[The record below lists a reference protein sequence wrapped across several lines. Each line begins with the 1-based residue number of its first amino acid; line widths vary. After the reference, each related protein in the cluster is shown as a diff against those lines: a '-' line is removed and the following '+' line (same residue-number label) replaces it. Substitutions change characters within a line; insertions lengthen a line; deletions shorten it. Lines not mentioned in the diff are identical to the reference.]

1 MRRIISQAPKLL
13 PVLMLVI
20 AALAA
25 VSPAGA
31 AGAAGGPGRVAVAS
45 AHPLATRAAVEVLR
59 QGGNAFDA
67 AVAASAALAVLEPQS
82 SGLGGGGFWLLHV
95 AASGRD
101 IMVDG
106 RERAPLAASRDMY
119 LRSAGEAEDRLSLDG
134 PLAAAIP
141 GEPAALV
148 HIAERYGRL
157 PLAESL
163 RPAIRYARQGFAVDA
178 HYRRLAQFR
187 LQVLQRYPQTAAI
200 FLQDR
205 SVPEPGWMLRQP
217 ELAATLEAI
226 AHAGRAGFYQGEIAH
241 RLVEAVHGA
250 GGIWSLQD
258 LRQYRVIEREPARL
272 HYRGLNVVTAALPSA
287 GGLQLALMLNIL
299 AGYDLGSFDEA
310 HRVHLVVEA
319 MRRSYCVRSRY
330 LGDPD
335 YVAVPRQRL
344 ASPAYAA
351 ALRQGIDPEHATRSA
366 ALDKSCGLSSAG
378 ADTTHLSIIDA
389 GGNRVAATLSINY
402 PFGSGFVAAGTGV
415 VLNDE
420 MDDFATHPGE
430 SNAYGLVGGE
440 ANAIA
445 PGKRPLSSMSPT
457 FVESP
462 QRVGIIG
469 TPGGSRIVSMVLL
482 AILEFADGQP
492 PAVWVSRARYHHQY
506 LPDAIQYEPGAFSPG
521 LRARLAAMGHRFEP
535 LSRRYGNMQA
545 ILWDRRSH
553 KLRAASDPR
562 GGGQARVMSLPAVA
576 VPAE

>member
-1 MRRIISQAPKLL
+1 MCQTPKLL
-13 PVLMLVI
+13 PILIFVI
-20 AALAA
+20 AGLAPA
-25 VSPAGA
+25 SPVGA
-31 AGAAGGPGRVAVAS
+31 AAGPGRVAVAS
-45 AHPLATRAAVEVLR
+45 AHPLATRAAVEMLR

-67 AVAASAALAVLEPQS
+67 AVAASAALAVLEPES

-101 IMVDG
+101 VMVDG

-119 LRSAGEAEDRLSLDG
+119 LGAAAKAEDRLSLDG

-163 RPAIRYARQGFAVDA
+163 RPAIRYARQGFAVDS

-187 LQVLQRYPQTAAI
+187 LQVLRRYPQTAAI
-200 FLQDR
+200 FLQNGTA
-205 SVPEPGWMLRQP
+205 PEPGWILRQP

-241 RLVEAVHGA
+241 RLVKAVRGA
-250 GGIWSLQD
+250 GGIWSLED

-272 HYRGLNVVTAALPSA
+272 RYRGLNVITAPLPSA

-299 AGYDLGSFDEA
+299 AGYDLGSLDET

-319 MRRSYCVRSRY
+319 MRRAYCARSHY
-330 LGDPD
+330 LGDAD

-344 ASPAYAA
+344 ASSAYAA
-351 ALRQGIDPEHATRSA
+351 MLRQSIDPEHTTRSA
-366 ALDKSCGLSSAG
+366 ALGKSCGSPSAG

-389 GGNRVAATLSINY
+389 DGNRVAATLSINY
-402 PFGSGFVAAGTGV
+402 PFGSGFVARGTGI

-430 SNAYGLVGGE
+430 PNVYGLVEGE

-462 QRVGIIG
+462 QRIGILG

-482 AILEFADGQP
+482 GILEFADGQP

-506 LPDAIQYEPGAFSPG
+506 LPDAIQYEPGTFGPG

-545 ILWDRRSH
+545 ILWDRRSNT
-553 KLRAASDPR
+553 LQAASDPR
-562 GGGQARVMSLPAVA
+562 GGGQARVMSLPAVT